1 MNVNLVKW
9 DIMSS
14 LTKTQNVKN
23 VLMDVDNVMLQ
34 DVSKL
39 LMVSLL
45 IKQDYI
51 DVQHIVKYV
60 HHNHNAHNS
69 LIKMVVLLFLLIMIK
84 RSLLNVNLD
93 VLHVNLKIYKHVIN
107 VKMVFHLIMVN
118 VNYVILFV
126 KHVTQLFTQNVYHA
140 LLILS

>member
-1 MNVNLVKW
+1 
-9 DIMSS
+9 MSV
-14 LTKTQNVKN
+14 KTQDVKN

-34 DVSKL
+34 HVSKL

-60 HHNHNAHNS
+60 HYNPNAPNS

-84 RSLLNVNLD
+84 KSLLNVNLV